1 VDGATSD
8 RFVVL
13 KLKGVEPEMFL
24 LLIGRSRAGETGF
37 FWTTSLEL
45 AERELRDEL
54 AQMGRSITESDVLVA
69 KARANP
75 V

>member
-1 VDGATSD
+1 MDGAQYD

-13 KLKGVEPEMFL
+13 KLKGVEPEVFL
-24 LLIGRSRAGETGF
+24 LLMGRFRPVETGCL
-37 FWTTSLEL
+37 WATSLEL
-45 AERELRDEL
+45 NEGELRDEL
-54 AQMGRSITESDVLVA
+54 AQMGRSITESDALVT